1 MIDLRAYTDTLNGKS
16 LAVFGLGKSGLSTV
30 KALIKSGAHVYA
42 WDENQEAREK
52 AKALGA
58 EVKTL
63 NRTTLKKCAALVLSP
78 GVPLHYPEPHEVV
91 QAARDAGCDI
101 TGDIELFYSAGK
113 ERTIMALTGTNGKS
127 TSVTLA
133 QHVLQACKRK
143 SVLGGNIGAPI
154 LDAKLPPKKD
164 GAVVLELSSYQLD
177 LCEEFEADIAV
188 LLNITPDHIDRHGSM
203 AGYVAAKERIFRG
216 NSTAI
221 ICVDDEYT
229 KSIYQKLSA
238 QEGRKVIPVSII
250 EELEQGV
257 FVRDGK
263 LYEVDRSGIAQERF
277 SLNGI
282 THLNGLHNHQNAAAI
297 YAAMR
302 ELGLKPDEIFD
313 ALKSY
318 PGLTHRQYLARTIN
332 GVAYIND
339 SKATNA
345 EAVSKALT
353 GYKNVYWIVGGRAKE
368 GGLEGLGKYIDGV
381 KHAFLIGET
390 MEEFGLW
397 MRQHGI
403 PYENS
408 HTLDIAVEQAHY
420 MAQKSRGQPGASGT
434 VMLSPACASFDQ
446 FPSFEARGDY
456 FVGLVEAL
464 SEEIDDT

>member
-30 KALIKSGAHVYA
+30 KALIKAGAHVYA
-42 WDENQEAREK
+42 WDDNQEAREK
-52 AKALGA
+52 AEAFGAKA
-58 EVKTL
+58 KTL
-63 NRTTLKKCAALVLSP
+63 NRTTLKKCATLILSP
-78 GVPLHYPEPHEVV
+78 GVPLHYPKPHIVV
-91 QAARDAGCDI
+91 EDARAVGCAI

-113 ERTIMALTGTNGKS
+113 DRTIMALTGTNGKS

-133 QHVLQACKRK
+133 QHILQACERK
-143 SVLGGNIGAPI
+143 SILCGNIGAPI
-154 LDAKLPPKKD
+154 LDAKLPPRKD
-164 GAVVLELSSYQLD
+164 GTVVLELSSYQLD
-177 LCEEFEADIAV
+177 LCKEFEADIAV

-203 AGYVAAKERIFRG
+203 EGYVASKESIFKG
-216 NSTAI
+216 NGTAI
-221 ICVDDEYT
+221 ICVDDEHT
-229 KSIYQKLSA
+229 QVIYKRLRLQG
-238 QEGRKVIPVSII
+238 GRKIIPVSITQ
-250 EELEQGV
+250 ELEHGV
-257 FVRDGK
+257 YVRDGK
-263 LYEVDRSGIAQERF
+263 LYEVDASGIAQERF
-277 SLNGI
+277 SLNG
-282 THLNGLHNHQNAAAI
+282 TKHLGGLHNHQNAAAI
-297 YAAMR
+297 FTAMR

-318 PGLTHRQYLARTIN
+318 PGLMHRQYLARNIN

-345 EAVSKALT
+345 EAVSKALS
-353 GYKNVYWIVGGRAKE
+353 GYSNIYWIVGGRAKE
-368 GGLEGLGKYIDGV
+368 GGLEGLGKFIEGV

-408 HTLDIAVEQAHY
+408 HTLDIALEQAHY

-434 VMLSPACASFDQ
+434 VILSPACASFDQ

-456 FVGLVEAL
+456 FVNMVQSL
-464 SEEIDDT
+464 SEKNEDI